1 MFTFWCFSKFTQHP
15 TPNTANCQNCQ
26 QQAESC
32 LCPSKTFFPSKYF
45 LSCPFIHLKM
55 KNQIGRL
62 EVPFQ
67 VDASMTIMSFHVQ
80 WCRLGNSAKIN
91 SESKALNGLVQSSI
105 IRGKRSENLQSKKWK
120 FDHPPILKGI
130 KKPDIIQ
137 KYLWILMNR
146 GIIITR
152 FTY

>member
-1 MFTFWCFSKFTQHP
+1 
-15 TPNTANCQNCQ
+15 
-26 QQAESC
+26 
-32 LCPSKTFFPSKYF
+32 
-45 LSCPFIHLKM
+45 M

-105 IRGKRSENLQSKKWK
+105 IKGKRSENLQNKKLK

-137 KYLWILMNR
+137 KYL
-146 GIIITR
+146 
-152 FTY
+152 